1 VDPVSLPPPGPGSTP
16 LSLATPSF
24 YLLLASL
31 GLFIAMLLV
40 LRAYYPNRRRGFEGY
55 LEAAGVSLA
64 FLVFGV
70 VLVVTL
76 ALQNP
81 QGNATS
87 YALYETILTGYWLAF
102 AIPVVTVG
110 SSVQARSRGTI
121 HWLIPSIVVA
131 VAMFFALFAYY
142 YARVG

>member
-1 VDPVSLPPPGPGSTP
+1 VSLEPPGPGSFP

-24 YLLLASL
+24 YVLVASL
-31 GLFIAMLLV
+31 GLFILMLLV

-64 FLVFGV
+64 FLVFGL
-70 VLVVTL
+70 VLVVML
-76 ALQNP
+76 VLRYP
-81 QGNATS
+81 EGNQTS

-121 HWLIPSIVVA
+121 RWLIPSILVA

-142 YARVG
+142 YASAA

>member
-1 VDPVSLPPPGPGSTP
+1 MSVPPPGPGSNA
-16 LSLATPSF
+16 LSLATPPF

-31 GLFIAMLLV
+31 GLFIAMLFV
-40 LRAYYPNRRRGFEGY
+40 LRAYYPNRRRGFEGF

-76 ALQNP
+76 SLENND
-81 QGNATS
+81 GNSTS
-87 YALYETILTGYWLAF
+87 YALYDTILTGYWLAF

-110 SSVQARSRGTI
+110 SSVQARSRGAI
-121 HWLIPSIVVA
+121 RWLFPSILVA

>member
-1 VDPVSLPPPGPGSTP
+1 VSPPLPGPGSAT

-24 YLLLASL
+24 YLLVASL
-31 GLFIAMLLV
+31 GLFVAMLLV

-76 ALQNP
+76 ALQDP
-81 QGNATS
+81 EGDPTS

-110 SSVQARSRGTI
+110 SSVQARSRGAI
-121 HWLIPSIVVA
+121 RWLVPSILVA

-142 YARVG
+142 YARGG

>member
-1 VDPVSLPPPGPGSTP
+1 MSLPPPGPGSIP
-16 LSLATPSF
+16 LSLATPPF

-40 LRAYYPNRRRGFEGY
+40 LRTYYPNRRRGFEGY

-76 ALQNP
+76 ALKNP
-81 QGNATS
+81 EGNPTS

-110 SSVQARSRGTI
+110 SSVQARSRGAI
-121 HWLIPSIVVA
+121 RWLIPSIVVA
-131 VAMFFALFAYY
+131 VGMFFVLFAYY
-142 YARVG
+142 YAGAG